1 MAMVSSR
8 SHAGSGNQ
16 HPTAKL
22 RASPSMRNI
31 LDCIIES
38 QHYNCRMNGLELK
51 IPPPLVALFL
61 AVLMRL
67 IPALAGSVAVQ
78 LGLRLGVALALLCLG
93 LSIAVSGVV
102 AFRRARTTL
111 NPIKASSAS
120 ALVNSGVYRFTRN
133 PMYLGLLLALLRGQ
147 CSCQIRWHCSYC
159 QSMCCISIAS
169 KLFRKNA
176 FSPHFWDGVFG
187 LQRKCSPLAVRLNAS
202 AHFFLMASSR
212 D

>member
-1 MAMVSSR
+1 
-8 SHAGSGNQ
+8 
-16 HPTAKL
+16 
-22 RASPSMRNI
+22 
-31 LDCIIES
+31 
-38 QHYNCRMNGLELK
+38 MNGLELK

-61 AVLMRL
+61 AVLMWL

-133 PMYLGLLLALLRGQ
+133 PMYLGLLLALFAWAVLL
-147 CSCQIRWHCSYC
+147 
-159 QSMCCISIAS
+159 A
-169 KLFRKNA
+169 N
-176 FSPHFWDGVFG
+176 
-187 LQRKCSPLAVRLNAS
+187 PLALLVLPVYVWYINRFQIIPEERVLATLFGTEYSAYKGSVRRWL
-202 AHFFLMASSR
+202 
-212 D
+212 

>member
-1 MAMVSSR
+1 
-8 SHAGSGNQ
+8 
-16 HPTAKL
+16 
-22 RASPSMRNI
+22 
-31 LDCIIES
+31 
-38 QHYNCRMNGLELK
+38 MNGLELK

-93 LSIAVSGVV
+93 QSIAVSGVV

-133 PMYLGLLLALLRGQ
+133 PMYLGLLLALFAWAVLL
-147 CSCQIRWHCSYC
+147 
-159 QSMCCISIAS
+159 A
-169 KLFRKNA
+169 N
-176 FSPHFWDGVFG
+176 
-187 LQRKCSPLAVRLNAS
+187 PLALLVLPVYVLYINRFQIIPEERVLATLFGTEYSAYKGSVRRWL
-202 AHFFLMASSR
+202 
-212 D
+212 